1 MSRQLPS
8 SVQAVIGGESSKVPG
23 GLLCKFSVPGQPVPK
38 ARPRVVAGRVYTPKR
53 TTDAEV
59 RIAQYFW
66 ATHPQ
71 VRPTARPVTIRLA
84 FWLKGAQTCD
94 WDNLS
99 KLVCDALNGKAWVDD
114 KQICTA
120 MVKVIPNSGDPRTEI
135 EIWTW

>member
-1 MSRQLPS
+1 MSKQLPS

-71 VRPTARPVTIRLA
+71 VRTTDRPISLVLVFR
-84 FWLKGAQTCD
+84 LKGAQTCD

-99 KLVCDALNGKAWVDD
+99 KLVCDALNGKAWMDD
-114 KQICTA
+114 RQIVYAT
-120 MVKVIPNSGDPRTEI
+120 VRVWPNQAEPSTYI
-135 EIWTW
+135 EAYTL